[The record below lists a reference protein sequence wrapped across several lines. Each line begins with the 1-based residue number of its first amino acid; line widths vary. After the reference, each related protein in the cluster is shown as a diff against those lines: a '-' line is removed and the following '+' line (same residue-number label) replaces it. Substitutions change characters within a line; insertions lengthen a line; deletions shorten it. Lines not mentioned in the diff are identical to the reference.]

1 MKQFDRRPTIEQAR
15 AEFEAIAQE
24 MNLPIENL
32 EVVKEWIKRGEYYN
46 DKIAEELIPAILSQ
60 IVKDKDGH
68 PVAREASKSA
78 ISLNQKHST
87 NAYTYV
93 QQLWMKPI
101 QEAPEQKPQTKGK
114 TVKMS
119 TKKK

>member
-1 MKQFDRRPTIEQAR
+1 MIEDQQLNKQEPNLKLLLKK
-15 AEFEAIAQE
+15 

-68 PVAREASKSA
+68 PVAREAR
-78 ISLNQKHST
+78 I
-87 NAYTYV
+87 
-93 QQLWMKPI
+93 I
-101 QEAPEQKPQTKGK
+101 
-114 TVKMS
+114 
-119 TKKK
+119 

>member
-68 PVAREASKSA
+68 PVAREAR
-78 ISLNQKHST
+78 I
-87 NAYTYV
+87 
-93 QQLWMKPI
+93 I
-101 QEAPEQKPQTKGK
+101 
-114 TVKMS
+114 
-119 TKKK
+119 

>member
-1 MKQFDRRPTIEQAR
+1 
-15 AEFEAIAQE
+15 

-68 PVAREASKSA
+68 PVAREAR
-78 ISLNQKHST
+78 I
-87 NAYTYV
+87 
-93 QQLWMKPI
+93 I
-101 QEAPEQKPQTKGK
+101 
-114 TVKMS
+114 
-119 TKKK
+119 